1 MRANVGIATFV
12 KHAGF
17 LDYSVMSAAIW
28 ILVCVL
34 ALGAVL
40 WLQTKTYII
49 QYIYFLRCPLLIGM
63 AMIGLPSFAGED
75 DPKILQNLFELDFVG
90 LLIATWFSA
99 MLAWAVMHT
108 LGLLFVHVAFRNVL
122 PFLREKDSDEEQGER
137 RSGNNIPKWLK
148 RFRHPIFALL
158 AVPIIYNCWRS
169 TDELLKTHEKALA
182 VGLGFLAAT
191 AVLILSFGIRKLYEM
206 TAGLRRSA
214 WRRVKAGAR
223 ALLAPILLDHT
234 VGLIKQRVNTVA
246 DIELVRVS
254 YDSIRKGYETEHDD
268 TFTRSR
274 AWAFLIVTALI
285 YGLGW
290 NWLRPDQMTEL
301 TEWVPAI
308 AYLLILLMLLV
319 WVLSGLTL
327 FFDKYRVPLIFT
339 LILVASL
346 NYTLSDTDHFYE
358 LSRKACPDP
367 GQTAASYGPAEAF
380 ADWARSRHP
389 GRYPVVV
396 AVAASGGGIT
406 AARWSSQVLANLL
419 SDDDLTEH
427 FGKSIVLIS
436 AVSGGAVGTMYFVDA
451 YSDQG
456 PPQGATLEKVV
467 EQASRSSLGAV
478 GWGFVY
484 PDFWR
489 SFTDF
494 LVPRHLDRGWALQE
508 RWAAGALNGSP
519 TFLEWREDIKSGW
532 RPVLVLNS
540 TEVETGKRLAIAP
553 IDVPTTPSAG
563 TAWRARKLL
572 HEGDDLRVVT
582 AARLSATFPYVTPIS
597 RPDLPN
603 TCDENKYHAADGG
616 YYDNFG
622 ILSAVEFLRG
632 MFLELKHEPGDPKR
646 VAKPKPRK
654 VLLVQIRAS
663 NPEEEQAPNAD
674 QSYLSIL
681 TGPLVTL
688 LNVRT
693 PSQVSR
699 NDQIVE
705 ALRDRWAKEDI
716 VLETVTFQLDKES
729 PLSWHL
735 SEADK
740 RHISKQWD
748 SERNQCALRRIK
760 EVIGVA
766 RHEAIHLTE
775 NGPHCTPYLEHAS
788 STERTEVRPTALSA
802 LSD

>member
-1 MRANVGIATFV
+1 M
-12 KHAGF
+12 
-17 LDYSVMSAAIW
+17 IW
-28 ILVCVL
+28 
-34 ALGAVL
+34 
-40 WLQTKTYII
+40 
-49 QYIYFLRCPLLIGM
+49 
-63 AMIGLPSFAGED
+63 LPSFAGED

-90 LLIATWFSA
+90 LAIATWFSV

-108 LGLLFVHVAFRNVL
+108 LGLIFVHVAFRNDL
-122 PFLREKDSDEEQGER
+122 PFMRETDDAPSGTEIQDGRKP
-137 RSGNNIPKWLK
+137 GNNIPRWLK

-158 AVPIIYNCWRS
+158 AVPIVFMCWKS
-169 TDELLKTHEKALA
+169 TDELLTTFEKALA
-182 VGLGFLAAT
+182 VCFGLLAGI
-191 AVLILSFGIRKLYEM
+191 AVLLLSFVVRKLYGM
-206 TAGLRRSA
+206 TVDWRMAA
-214 WRRVKAGAR
+214 WRRVKTLAGHLLKHLFPER
-223 ALLAPILLDHT
+223 AVNWMKLETDKVAAMRTLR
-234 VGLIKQRVNTVA
+234 VGYESVL
-246 DIELVRVS
+246 
-254 YDSIRKGYETEHDD
+254 KGYETEHDD

-274 AWAFLIVTALI
+274 AWAFLFVTALI
-285 YGLGW
+285 YFLGW
-290 NWLRPDQMTEL
+290 DRLRPDQITEL

-319 WVLSGLTL
+319 WVLSGLSL
-327 FFDKYRVPLIFT
+327 FLDKYRVPLLFT
-339 LILVASL
+339 LLGVASL
-346 NYTLSDTDHFYE
+346 NYMLSDTDHFYE

-367 GQTAASYGPAEAF
+367 SQGAASYGPEQVF
-380 ADWARSRHP
+380 ADWAKSRHP
-389 GRYPVVV
+389 DRYPVVV

-406 AARWSSQVLANLL
+406 AARWSSQVLVNLL
-419 SDDDLTEH
+419 SDDDLAER
-427 FGKSIVLIS
+427 FGKSIILIS
-436 AVSGGAVGTMYFVDA
+436 AVSGSSVGTMYFVDA

-456 PPQGATLEKVV
+456 PPKGEKLERVV

-489 SFTDF
+489 SFIDF
-494 LVPRHLDRGWALQE
+494 FVPKHLDRGWALQE
-508 RWAAGALNGSP
+508 RWAAGALHGSP
-519 TFLEWREDIKSGW
+519 TFLGWRGDIRNGW
-532 RPVLVLNS
+532 RPVLVLNA

-553 IDVPTTPSAG
+553 IDVPTNTAVD
-563 TAWRARKLL
+563 TAWRASKLL
-572 HEGDDLRVVT
+572 HWGDDLQVAT

-597 RPDLPN
+597 RPDLPD

-646 VAKPKPRK
+646 IVKPRPRK

-663 NPEEEQAPNAD
+663 NPEEEQEPDSN

-699 NDQIVE
+699 NDQIIE
-705 ALRDRWAKEDI
+705 ALKDRWAQENI
-716 VLETVTFQLDKES
+716 ILETATFQLDKES

-740 RHISKQWD
+740 QDISDQWK
-748 SERNQCALRRIK
+748 SQRNQCALRKVK
-760 EVIGVA
+760 EVIGLA
-766 RHEAIHLTE
+766 RHKPVRLSDS
-775 NGPHCTPYLEHAS
+775 GPDCAPYFQQAL
-788 STERTEVRPTALSA
+788 STEPIKAR
-802 LSD
+802 